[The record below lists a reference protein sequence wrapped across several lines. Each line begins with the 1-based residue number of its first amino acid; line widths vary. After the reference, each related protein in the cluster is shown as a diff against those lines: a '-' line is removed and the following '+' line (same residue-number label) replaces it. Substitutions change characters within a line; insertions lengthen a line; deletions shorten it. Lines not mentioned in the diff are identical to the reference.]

1 MIGVVRPEARY
12 AVPMSWM
19 KTVGEWVSR
28 PEPGRSI
35 PRGEIAPPYTVTA
48 GFAAFR
54 ASYVFA
60 SSEVEAGAARS
71 SPFGPNCG
79 SQKRLRFGS
88 LPMMKFFRPGM
99 FRARYA
105 A

>member
-1 MIGVVRPEARY
+1 MGGIVEFSGYGWIASASMIGVVRPEPRY

-35 PRGEIAPPYTVTA
+35 PRGEIAPPYTIAA
-48 GFAAFR
+48 GFAAFS

-60 SSEVEAGAARS
+60 SSDV
-71 SPFGPNCG
+71 
-79 SQKRLRFGS
+79 
-88 LPMMKFFRPGM
+88 
-99 FRARYA
+99 
-105 A
+105 